1 MAESTVGLRL
11 EIGLDVDADAGELDA
26 ATAGL
31 REELLELDVESVARA
46 AGRPAPDGTR
56 GVDAAALSTLMVAAG
71 RGAIGPLV
79 SALQSWIARRS
90 SRSVKITIDGDSLE
104 LTNASR
110 ADQERLVE
118 SFLARHA
125 PGSP

>member
-1 MAESTVGLRL
+1 MAEGTIGLRL
-11 EIGLDVDADAGELDA
+11 EVGLDVDADAGELDA
-26 ATAGL
+26 ATAQL
-31 REELLELDVESVARA
+31 RDELLELDVDAVARA
-46 AGRPAPDGTR
+46 VGRPAPAGTR
-56 GVDAAALSTLMVAAG
+56 GVDAAALGTLMVSAG

-79 SALQSWIARRS
+79 SALHSWVTRRS